1 MREGNMNIIVI
12 DGQGGKIGRL
22 LVEAIKARFDKTEVT
37 VIGTNSTATANMI
50 KGGADNA
57 ATGENPVIVGC
68 RKADMIIGPAS
79 IAVADSMLGEITPAM
94 AVAIGQ
100 SSAVKILIPINKCDN
115 MFVGVEE
122 LSITELIRK
131 AVDQISNTCK

>member
-1 MREGNMNIIVI
+1 MNILII

-22 LVEAIKARFDKTEVT
+22 LVEAIKVRFDKVEVT

-57 ATGENPVIVGC
+57 ATGENPVVVGC
-68 RKADMIIGPAS
+68 RKADIIIGPAS

-94 AVAIGQ
+94 AVAVGQ

-115 MFVGVEE
+115 MFVGVED

>member
-1 MREGNMNIIVI
+1 MNILVI

-22 LVEAIKARFDKTEVT
+22 LVEAIKAKYDKVEVT

-57 ATGENPVIVGC
+57 ATGENPVVVGC

-94 AVAIGQ
+94 AVAVGQ

-115 MFVGVEE
+115 MFVGVED

>member
-1 MREGNMNIIVI
+1 MNILVI

-22 LVEAIKARFDKTEVT
+22 LVEAIKAKFDKAEVT

-68 RKADMIIGPAS
+68 RKADIVIGPAS

-94 AVAIGQ
+94 AVAVGQ

-115 MFVGVEE
+115 MFIGIEE

>member
-1 MREGNMNIIVI
+1 MNILVI

-22 LVEAIKARFDKTEVT
+22 LVEAIKAKYDKVEVT

-57 ATGENPVIVGC
+57 ATGENPVVVGC

-79 IAVADSMLGEITPAM
+79 IAVADSMMGEITPAM
-94 AVAIGQ
+94 AVAVGQ

-115 MFVGVEE
+115 MFVGVED

>member
-1 MREGNMNIIVI
+1 MNILVI

-22 LVEAIKARFDKTEVT
+22 LVEAIKARYDKVDVT

-57 ATGENPVIVGC
+57 ATGENPVVVGC

-94 AVAIGQ
+94 AVAVGQ

-115 MFVGVEE
+115 MFVGVED